1 MNKLLTKTKRGGAS
15 MFIVMFTIIVLSII
29 TLSFT
34 RLVLSEAT
42 KTSNTDLSQSAYD
55 SALAGVEDA
64 KIALLRYHA
73 CLDQGYTKNS
83 PGECGDIIRAMQNGI
98 ATNDC
103 STIEKVLKREQAS
116 DNHAVVVQET
126 QDSTD
131 QGNNTKMLQAY
142 TCVTIKEDLEDYRTT
157 LNASNRLRIIPI
169 RASNINNLAY
179 IQIKWFSRA
188 NLQNQKNTHLSG
200 ASGYNFCDTKSG
212 SINLLYP
219 SGVCNGLQQ
228 SPTTLTAR
236 LIQTDKTF
244 DLSEMS
250 VARANNQTNTGQLTF
265 IPSRTSGATEFSGS
279 SWSESADKGNNLTEM
294 VKCDIGAE
302 WLCNITL
309 ELPKTF
315 KGASNDRGEANTYLL
330 VSLPYGSPETDVSI
344 TAYAKKADGSKDR
357 FDFTGVQARIDS
369 TGRAND
375 LYRRVETRVEL
386 VDTYFAYPEF
396 EITMTDSTNDSL
408 DKSFYATF
416 DCYGADDG
424 AGFSCPNS
432 AEHYR
437 FANY

>member
-83 PGECGDIIRAMQNGI
+83 PGECGDIIRAMQDGI

-103 STIEKVLKREQAS
+103 STIEKVLKREKS
-116 DNHAVVVQET
+116 DDNHAVVVQET

-157 LNASNRLRIIPI
+157 LNSSNRLRIIPI

-200 ASGYNFCDTKSG
+200 ASGYNFCDSRSG

-265 IPSRTSGATEFSGS
+265 IPSRTSGLTEFSGS
-279 SWSESADKGNNLTEM
+279 SWSQSADKGNNLTEM

-315 KGASNDRGEANTYLL
+315 KGASSDRGEANTYLL
-330 VSLPYGSPETDVSI
+330 VSLPYGSPETDVSV
-344 TAYAKKADGSKDR
+344 TAYAKKADGTKAR

-396 EITMTDSTNDSL
+396 EITMTDSANDSL

-424 AGFSCPNS
+424 AEFSCPNS